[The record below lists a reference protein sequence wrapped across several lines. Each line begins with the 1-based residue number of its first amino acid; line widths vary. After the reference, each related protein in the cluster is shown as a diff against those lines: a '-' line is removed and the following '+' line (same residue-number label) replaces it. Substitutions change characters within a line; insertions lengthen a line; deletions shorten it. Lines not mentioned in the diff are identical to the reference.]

1 MSNLNLVE
9 VDLNRDIQE
18 ISTYIQGYIDK
29 TYLSQ
34 IRNQVKSHQRQSGE
48 LHFPEVQ
55 LLNAMVPFV
64 PEAARN
70 QFSQMVK
77 MISYSMRVQ
86 NMLPNYGVEN
96 LFTRTDSQD
105 KKLNDYIR
113 EGVMALVLYK
123 AITWAEESEGEGY
136 SPSIIK

>member
-96 LFTRTDSQD
+96 LFTRTDNQD

-123 AITWAEESEGEGY
+123 AITWAEESEGEGH

>member
-123 AITWAEESEGEGY
+123 AITWAEESEGEGH